1 MPTSAV
7 LKNDFNDNHQN
18 EPKKDRRVISKNVFF
33 EVAEISN
40 ESYLQLHIATQ
51 YKAAKKNTETT
62 NFQDWFKE
70 IVNLATNWQS
80 SIRA

>member
-40 ESYLQLHIATQ
+40 ESYLQLHIAEPTQ
-51 YKAAKKNTETT
+51 YKAAGKILR
-62 NFQDWFKE
+62 QQIFKIGLE
-70 IVNLATNWQS
+70 KLFLFYFVV
-80 SIRA
+80 